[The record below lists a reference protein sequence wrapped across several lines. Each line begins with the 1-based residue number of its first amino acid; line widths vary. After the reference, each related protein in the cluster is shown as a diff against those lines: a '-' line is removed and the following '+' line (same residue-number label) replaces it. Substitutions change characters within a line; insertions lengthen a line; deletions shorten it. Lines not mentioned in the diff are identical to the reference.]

1 MAAGTQKQS
10 ERKTHREHTENPQDT
25 LRRITLHFLCSSKL
39 SRLSSGILGQALEHT
54 NRKERNSP
62 RGIQG
67 LIPQCIISRDFS

>member
-1 MAAGTQKQS
+1 MVMGACSGQ
-10 ERKTHREHTENPQDT
+10 T

-39 SRLSSGILGQALEHT
+39 SRLSSGILGQALKHA

-67 LIPQCIISRDFS
+67 QIPQCIISRDFS